1 MPRTFEAGQSHR
13 PPPNKYLRI
22 MGAIWRQNAR
32 AYVCPTTPT
41 LSGKRA
47 LVTGGDSGIGYGIS
61 KGLIERGAM
70 VISASR
76 GVSQMP
82 DEGDRPH
89 RIIMQM
95 RLDLSDLGTVAMFV
109 DELAAELDGQRLDL
123 VFANAGIF
131 AHRYEQSAQGY
142 ERTFAVNCLGHH
154 LMLQELRRGGLLA
167 DSCRVVYAAAD
178 LYVLAGA
185 SVRGTEHDR
194 LRPLKAQ
201 QYVAIQ

>member
-89 RIIMQM
+89 SIIMQM

-109 DELAAELDGQRLDL
+109 DELAAELDG
-123 VFANAGIF
+123 
-131 AHRYEQSAQGY
+131 
-142 ERTFAVNCLGHH
+142 
-154 LMLQELRRGGLLA
+154 
-167 DSCRVVYAAAD
+167 
-178 LYVLAGA
+178 
-185 SVRGTEHDR
+185 
-194 LRPLKAQ
+194 
-201 QYVAIQ
+201 